1 MYAREDATMHVVI
14 ARSVPDIASL
24 RADWLA
30 LREQAAAATPNTDPD
45 RYLAIIQALDGDVSP
60 YVAIFHDQSELQA
73 ALIGR
78 ISRRQSTARVG
89 YLRLPGPMLRCLDVV
104 YGGLITL
111 NNHASRQAVTNH
123 LEELL
128 RSRQVDN
135 ISINHLPLDHP
146 LSPMTQN
153 VGAIADPPEQHWRF
167 NLVPHSYEDTIKT
180 FSKKHRYNIR
190 RSDRLLV
197 EHFDGD
203 VKLRVFHR
211 VEDLPE
217 FAEGAAGVAAETY
230 QAGLGVG
237 FADTPLWRSIL
248 QTEAEHGRLRCY
260 WLECQGRPVA
270 FQVGTLYGGT
280 YFLEA
285 IGYLRKHAH
294 MSPGAVL
301 HVRVLQDLCS
311 LGTDTVDYG
320 FGDAEYK
327 RIHGSKCWEE
337 ATPCLYG
344 PSWRGYAARSM
355 HVAAKRMTGI
365 AKTLLHATQAHRK
378 LKNKWR
384 ALLSKPSAAK
394 A

>member
-1 MYAREDATMHVVI
+1 MRVVI
-14 ARSVPDIASL
+14 ARSVSEIATL
-24 RADWLA
+24 RTDWLT
-30 LREQAAAATPNTDPD
+30 LREQARAATPNTDPD
-45 RYLAIIQALDGDVSP
+45 RYLTIIQAMDGDVSP
-60 YVAIFHDQSELQA
+60 YIAIFHDQTGPQA

-89 YLRLPGPMLRCLDVV
+89 YLRLPGPQLRSLDVV
-104 YGGLITL
+104 YGGLIAL
-111 NNHASRQAVTNH
+111 DNNASRQAVSNH

-135 ISINHLPLDHP
+135 ISINHLPLEHT
-146 LSPMTQN
+146 LFPMTKT
-153 VGAIADPPEQHWRF
+153 VGAIADPPEQHWKF
-167 NLVPHSYEDTIKT
+167 NLIPHSYEDTIKT

-197 EHFDGD
+197 EYFDDD
-203 VKLRVFHR
+203 VKLRVFQR
-211 VEDLPE
+211 LEDLPE
-217 FAEGAAGVAAETY
+217 FVAGAAGVAAETY

-260 WLECQGRPVA
+260 WLECRGRPVA
-270 FQVGTLYGGT
+270 FQVGTLYDVT

-285 IGYLRKHAH
+285 IGYLREYAD
-294 MSPGAVL
+294 MSPGVVL

-311 LGTDTVDYG
+311 LGADTVDYG

-327 RIHGSKCWEE
+327 RIYGSECWEE

-344 PSWRGYAARSM
+344 PSWRGYTARAM
-355 HVAAKRMTGI
+355 HVVARRMTGI
-365 AKTLLHATQAHRK
+365 AKTLLHATQAHKK